1 MEGFDLG
8 RLNPTS
14 FERLVR
20 ALCFA
25 KLGPAGTVY
34 SSGPDGGR
42 DFTYEGAIAGYE
54 GKRWKGYLVI
64 QAKFKDPRLSQTDDI
79 KWLKSQL
86 GDEYKKYTR
95 AGSRL
100 RKPEYYILAT
110 NVRLSGADGTGK
122 RKAALKRTGGMS
134 KATELFGPWKKD

>member
-8 RLNPTS
+8 RLNPIS

-42 DFTYEGAIAGYE
+42 DFTYDGAIIGYE
-54 GKRWKGYLVI
+54 GKRWQGYLVV
-64 QAKFKDPRLSQTDDI
+64 QAKFKDPSLSNSDDI
-79 KWLKSQL
+79 KWLKTQL
-86 GDEYKKYTR
+86 DGELKKYTQ
-95 AGSRL
+95 
-100 RKPEYYILAT
+100 
-110 NVRLSGADGTGK
+110 SG
-122 RKAALKRTGGMS
+122 
-134 KATELFGPWKKD
+134 